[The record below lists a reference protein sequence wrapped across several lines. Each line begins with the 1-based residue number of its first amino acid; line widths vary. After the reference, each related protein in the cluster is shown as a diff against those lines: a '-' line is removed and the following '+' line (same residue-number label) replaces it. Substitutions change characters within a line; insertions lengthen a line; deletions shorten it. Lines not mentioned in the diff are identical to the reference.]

1 MSDVSS
7 AVAGTVADLFGEA
20 AVAEETPNS
29 PDAVAEVP
37 QETAPAVELPD
48 LNDDLPDELAAFL
61 EEPDFEEVET
71 TSLVSERFRE
81 QLADGD
87 EFVDPDEL
95 ARENAKLKKRL
106 EWAEQQKAKA
116 EQAKWQAEARK
127 HFPYANVDSINATSR
142 RAFLKQARAMHESNK
157 ALIAPQIEA
166 LRAKEA
172 ALRAEVEAKVKAE
185 LAEAW
190 GKPNLGGGPSGAPV
204 EAAAAAD
211 ELQRARN
218 SRNLAGIAKALMN
231 SNNL

>member
-29 PDAVAEVP
+29 PDAVAEGP

-61 EEPDFEEVET
+61 EEPDFEDEEPT
-71 TSLVSERFRE
+71 YTAAS
-81 QLADGD
+81 DD